1 MKPRGAALQGA
12 LALAGLGAVYATWQ
26 RPEQTTPGGVV
37 VVDLGRGDLSRIR
50 YEDATKW
57 VELERSRD
65 RSAPAIWIK
74 QGKSSHPLPDGGL
87 APTAAEGKPTP
98 RGELRAND
106 SAEKLF
112 ERFEPLKATR
122 ALGTL
127 DSSKLRELGLQDS
140 AKSLQVEGRTG
151 KYAFRISTSVLGVG
165 SPYLQNERDGRV
177 YLLGNTAL
185 SDLESAPVR
194 LVDRQLHTF
203 KLADVDSFVLN
214 VNDKHRAFAIKAVAN
229 QPTIVTPKKSPQ
241 KPDEFARN
249 WHDKI
254 WHLVPLEVLGK
265 GDVPASGE
273 PTIALRLD
281 YSNRGTRVGW
291 LELATPSASS
301 SANARELY
309 ARSEHTV
316 GWVKVHTAS
325 EDQLK
330 EANRVVTE

>member
-1 MKPRGAALQGA
+1 MKARGAILQGA

-26 RPEQTTPGGVV
+26 RPEQTAPGDVV
-37 VVDLGRGDLSRIR
+37 VLDLGRGELSRIR
-50 YEDATKW
+50 YEDGTKW
-57 VELERSRD
+57 VELERHRD
-65 RSAPAIWIK
+65 RSAPAILIK
-74 QGKSSHPLPDGGL
+74 QGKSNRPPPDGGVGAS
-87 APTAAEGKPTP
+87 APEMKPTP

-106 SAEKLF
+106 FAEKLF
-112 ERFEPLKATR
+112 ERFEPLKANR

-127 DSSKLRELGLQDS
+127 DPSKLRELGLQDS

-151 KYAFRISTSVLGVG
+151 KYAFRISTSVLGAG
-165 SPYLQNERDGRV
+165 SPYLQNVQDGRV

-203 KLADVDSFVLN
+203 KLPEVDSFVVK
-214 VNDKHRAFAIKAVAN
+214 VNDKQRTFSIKAIAN
-229 QPTIVTPKKSPQ
+229 QPTIVAPKKSPQ
-241 KPDEFARN
+241 KPDEFVRN
-249 WHDKI
+249 WHDKM
-254 WHLVPLEVLGK
+254 WHLVVLDVLGK

-273 PTIALRLD
+273 PNVALRLE
-281 YSNRGTRVGW
+281 YSNRGNRVGW
-291 LELATPSASS
+291 LELATPAASS

-309 ARSEHTV
+309 ARSEHTI
-316 GWVKVHTAS
+316 GWVKVHSAS